1 MADTAAGQEVPR
13 VRVVVGVPLASTR
26 GCCFLLFFAKKNY
39 TQKLP
44 KKWMGEFDEIS
55 PVPGIAP
62 WGNRVGNSI
71 LPHRTTILDGQE
83 MYGEKC
89 ERRIKR
95 MKREKERKRKK
106 QKNPLI
112 DSSPFPSAAVDQQ
125 NLRPSGSQR
134 RLESTAAPE
143 GG

>member
-1 MADTAAGQEVPR
+1 MCVWLLVCLLLLPRDAASV
-13 VRVVVGVPLASTR
+13 
-26 GCCFLLFFAKKNY
+26 FFFAKKNY

-62 WGNRVGNSI
+62 LGNGVGNSI

-89 ERRIKR
+89 KGIKR

-143 GG
+143 GGPIERK

>member
-89 ERRIKR
+89 EGIKR
-95 MKREKERKRKK
+95 MKRERK
-106 QKNPLI
+106 
-112 DSSPFPSAAVDQQ
+112 
-125 NLRPSGSQR
+125 
-134 RLESTAAPE
+134 
-143 GG
+143 